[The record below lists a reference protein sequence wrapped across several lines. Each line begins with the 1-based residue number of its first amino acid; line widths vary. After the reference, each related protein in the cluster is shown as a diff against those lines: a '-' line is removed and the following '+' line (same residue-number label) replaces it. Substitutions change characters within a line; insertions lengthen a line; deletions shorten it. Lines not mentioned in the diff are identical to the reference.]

1 MTERTADPRVVPLIV
16 ERWSPRAFDESAL
29 PAEDLA
35 VILEAATLAPSAYN
49 YQPWRFLHSTKGDAN
64 WDRFLS
70 LLIPFNAS
78 WAKDAGAL
86 VFIVSDTLMRSPDA
100 ANPNHSH
107 SFDAGAAWALL
118 ALQAT
123 ALGYH
128 AHGMTGLD
136 FAKAKEELGIPDDF
150 RLEAAVAIGRKD
162 SPNACPKAFAVA
174 KCPAPTARSRK
185 SRLPVSLPIWLET
198 PDFFKTERGMG
209 AYPSPFLFPRRQ
221 DLFLPFVRCKARFV
235 ASAASLTRPM
245 ISRNDIAPSTVMP
258 PTGSARPAGRR
269 ETAERS
275 INYGVSH
282 DEFRQAP
289 VPRRHCRNR
298 SHRTPSTQRAGRDRA
313 WCRHLA
319 SVEHAST

>member
-198 PDFFKTERGMG
+198 PDFSRRNGGWARTHPLFCSREGKTC
-209 AYPSPFLFPRRQ
+209 FFHLC
-221 DLFLPFVRCKARFV
+221 DARH
-235 ASAASLTRPM
+235 
-245 ISRNDIAPSTVMP
+245 
-258 PTGSARPAGRR
+258 
-269 ETAERS
+269 
-275 INYGVSH
+275 VS
-282 DEFRQAP
+282 
-289 VPRRHCRNR
+289 
-298 SHRTPSTQRAGRDRA
+298 SHLQRA
-313 WCRHLA
+313 
-319 SVEHAST
+319 